1 MPATLRVTRVEVS
14 RLTEAVRE
22 ESAFG
27 TVFSDHMLVAQFA
40 DGRWDEPAVVPYG
53 PLPMSPALSALHY
66 GQSIFEG
73 FKAYRTPAFRSAS
86 GAAGSSSGGVALFRI
101 RDNHARLNR
110 SAARLCMPAV
120 PEDVFIAG
128 TTALVQVDR
137 EWTPARAGAALYI
150 RPIYFATDEALSV
163 KPSQTYRLVVLTS
176 PVPPYFSGTV
186 NLVAEERYVRAFPGG
201 TGDIKPAGNYA
212 GAMLAAQEAQA
223 HGFQNVLWLDGVEH
237 RYIEEGGL
245 MNVVFAIDGAVVTP
259 PLTGTILPGI
269 VRDSYL
275 TIARE
280 MGIRVDERPLAVDEL
295 FALHAQ
301 GRLEGGAGVGT
312 GVAFAPLGRI
322 RWRDREID
330 LSSKADS
337 LLSRVA
343 ARLDA
348 IRTGQAADSHGWV
361 TLV

>member
-1 MPATLRVTRVEVS
+1 MPATLRVTRVAAS

-22 ESAFG
+22 DSAFG
-27 TVFSDHMLVAQFA
+27 SVFADHMLVADFA
-40 DGRWDEPAVVPYG
+40 DGRWSEPELVPYG

-73 FKAYRTPAFRSAS
+73 LKAYRTPASR
-86 GAAGSSSGGVALFRI
+86 AGSAPGVALFRI

-110 SAARLCMPAV
+110 SAARLCMPPV
-120 PEDVFIAG
+120 PEDIFVAG
-128 TTALVQVDR
+128 TTALVQLDR
-137 EWTPARAGAALYI
+137 EWTPARPGAALYI

-163 KPSQTYRLVVLTS
+163 KPSQKYRFVVLTS

-223 HGFQNVLWLDGVEH
+223 HGFQNVLWLDGTEH
-237 RYIEEGGL
+237 RYVEEGGL

-269 VRDSYL
+269 VRESYL

-280 MGIRVDERPLAVDEL
+280 MRIPVEERPIAVDEV
-295 FALHAQ
+295 FSLHAQ
-301 GRLEGGAGVGT
+301 GRLQEGAGVGT

-330 LSSKADS
+330 LSPKSDS
-337 LLSRVA
+337 LLARIA
-343 ARLDA
+343 GRLDA
-348 IRTGQAADSHGWV
+348 IRTGREADSHGWV
-361 TLV
+361 TMV

>member
-1 MPATLRVTRVEVS
+1 MPATLRVTRAAAS

-22 ESAFG
+22 DSPFG
-27 TVFSDHMLVAQFA
+27 SVFADHMLVAEYA
-40 DGRWDEPAVVPYG
+40 DGRWSEPEIVPYG

-73 FKAYRTPAFRSAS
+73 FKAYRTPPQ
-86 GAAGSSSGGVALFRI
+86 GAGPGGAALFRI

-120 PEDVFIAG
+120 PEDIFISG
-128 TTALVQVDR
+128 TTALVQLDR
-137 EWTPARAGAALYI
+137 EWVPTRPGAALYI

-163 KPSQTYRLVVLTS
+163 KPSQRYRFVVLTS
-176 PVPPYFSGTV
+176 PVPPYFSGVV

-223 HGFQNVLWLDGVEH
+223 HGFQNVLWLDGTEH
-237 RYIEEGGL
+237 RYVEEGGL
-245 MNVVFAIDGAVVTP
+245 MNIVFAIDGAVVTP

-269 VRDSYL
+269 VRESFL

-280 MGIRVDERPLAVDEL
+280 MGHRVEERPIAVDEL
-295 FALHAQ
+295 FSLHAQ
-301 GRLEGGAGVGT
+301 GRLTEGAGVGT
-312 GVAFAPLGRI
+312 GVAFAPLGRL
-322 RWRDREID
+322 RWREREID
-330 LSSKADS
+330 LSPSRDS
-337 LLSRVA
+337 LLSRIA
-343 ARLDA
+343 DRLDG
-348 IRTGQAADSHGWV
+348 IRTGKTPDTHGWV
-361 TLV
+361 TKV

>member
-1 MPATLRVTRVEVS
+1 MPATLRVTRVDSS

-22 ESAFG
+22 DSAFG
-27 TVFSDHMLVAQFA
+27 SVFADHMLVADYA
-40 DGRWDEPAVVPYG
+40 SGRWGEPEIVPYG
-53 PLPMSPALSALHY
+53 PLPMSPALAALHY

-73 FKAYRTPAFRSAS
+73 FKAYRVAGRT
-86 GAAGSSSGGVALFRI
+86 GAAIFRI

-120 PEDVFIAG
+120 PEDIFVAG
-128 TTALVQVDR
+128 TSALVQLDR
-137 EWTPARAGAALYI
+137 DWAPTRAGAALYI

-163 KPSQTYRLVVLTS
+163 KPSQTYRFVVLTS

-212 GAMLAAQEAQA
+212 GAMLAAQEAQE
-223 HGFQNVLWLDGVEH
+223 HGFQNVLWLDATEH
-237 RYIEEGGL
+237 RYVEEGGL
-245 MNVVFAIDGAVVTP
+245 MNVVFAIDGAVVTA

-280 MGIRVDERPLAVDEL
+280 MGIRVEERPVAVDEL
-295 FALHAQ
+295 FDAHAA
-301 GRLEGGAGVGT
+301 GRLTEGAGVGT

-322 RWRDREID
+322 RWRNREID
-330 LSSKADS
+330 LSPQRES
-337 LLSRVA
+337 LLRGIA
-343 ARLDA
+343 DRLDA
-348 IRTGQAADSHGWV
+348 IRTGKTADTHGWV

>member
-1 MPATLRVTRVEVS
+1 MPASTLRVTRASTS

-22 ESAFG
+22 ESPFG
-27 TVFSDHMLVAQFA
+27 TVFADHMLVAEYA
-40 DGRWDEPAVVPYG
+40 DGRWGEPEIRPYG
-53 PLPMSPALSALHY
+53 PIPMSPALSALHY

-73 FKAYRTPAFRSAS
+73 FKAYRIDGGRSGSAQAGTAIFRM
-86 GAAGSSSGGVALFRI
+86 

-110 SAARLCMPAV
+110 SAARLCMPPV
-120 PEDVFIAG
+120 PEEIFVAG
-128 TTALVQVDR
+128 TTALVQLDR
-137 EWTPARAGAALYI
+137 NWVPTRAGAALYI

-163 KPSQTYRLVVLTS
+163 KPSQRYMFIVLTS

-212 GAMLAAQEAQA
+212 GAMLAAQDAQS
-223 HGFQNVLWLDGVEH
+223 HGFQNVLWLDGIDH
-237 RYIEEGGL
+237 RFIEEGGL

-259 PLTGTILPGI
+259 PLSGTILPGI
-269 VRDSYL
+269 VRESYL

-280 MGIRVDERPLAVDEL
+280 MGVRVEERPVAVDEL
-295 FALHAQ
+295 FDLHAKR
-301 GRLEGGAGVGT
+301 RLTEGAGVGT

-330 LSSKADS
+330 LAPHGESMLAPI
-337 LLSRVA
+337 A
-343 ARLDA
+343 NRLDA
-348 IRTGQAADSHGWV
+348 IRTGTTADTHGWMTV
-361 TLV
+361 V

>member
-1 MPATLRVTRVEVS
+1 MPATMRVTRVQAS

-22 ESAFG
+22 DSAFG
-27 TVFSDHMLVAQFA
+27 SVFADHMLVADFA
-40 DGRWDEPAVVPYG
+40 DGRWSEPEIVPFG

-73 FKAYRTPAFRSAS
+73 LKAYRTPAPRP
-86 GAAGSSSGGVALFRI
+86 GSSHGVALFRI

-110 SAARLCMPAV
+110 SAARLCMPPV
-120 PEDVFIAG
+120 PEDIFVSG
-128 TTALVQVDR
+128 TTALVQLDR
-137 EWTPARAGAALYI
+137 EWTPARQGAALYI

-163 KPSQTYRLVVLTS
+163 KPSQKYRFVVLTS

-223 HGFQNVLWLDGVEH
+223 HGFQNVLWLDGSEH
-237 RYIEEGGL
+237 RYVEEGGL

-269 VRDSYL
+269 VRESYL

-280 MGIRVDERPLAVDEL
+280 MRIPVEERPVAVDEL
-295 FALHAQ
+295 FSLHAQ
-301 GRLEGGAGVGT
+301 GRLQEGAGVGT

-330 LSSKADS
+330 LAPKGDS
-337 LLSRVA
+337 ILA
-343 ARLDA
+343 TIAGRLDA
-348 IRTGQAADSHGWV
+348 IRTGKQADSHGWV
-361 TLV
+361 TTV

>member
-1 MPATLRVTRVEVS
+1 MPATLRVTRVDAS
-14 RLTEAVRE
+14 RLTDAVRE
-22 ESAFG
+22 DSAFG
-27 TVFSDHMLVAQFA
+27 SVFADHMLVADYA
-40 DGRWDEPAVVPYG
+40 DGRWSEPEIVPYG

-73 FKAYRTPAFRSAS
+73 LKAYRTRAS
-86 GAAGSSSGGVALFRI
+86 RPGSGQDGVAIFRL

-120 PEDVFIAG
+120 PEDIFVAG

-137 EWTPARAGAALYI
+137 DWTPTRSGAALYI

-163 KPSQTYRLVVLTS
+163 KPSLTYRFVVLTS

-186 NLVAEERYVRAFPGG
+186 SLVAEERYVRAFPGG

-223 HGFQNVLWLDGVEH
+223 HGFQNVLWLDGNEH
-237 RYIEEGGL
+237 RYVEEGGL
-245 MNVVFAIDGAVVTP
+245 MNVVFEIDDAVVTP

-269 VRDSYL
+269 VRESYL
-275 TIARE
+275 TIARD
-280 MGIRVDERPLAVDEL
+280 MRIRVEERPVAVDEL

-301 GRLEGGAGVGT
+301 GRLKAGAGVGT
-312 GVAFAPLGRI
+312 GVAFATLGRI

-330 LSSKADS
+330 LSPSGDS
-337 LLSRVA
+337 LLARVA
-343 ARLDA
+343 DRLDA
-348 IRTGQAADSHGWV
+348 IRTGREPDPHGWLTFV
-361 TLV
+361 

>member
-1 MPATLRVTRVEVS
+1 MPATLRVTRVGAS

-27 TVFSDHMLVAQFA
+27 SVFADHMLVADYA
-40 DGRWDEPAVVPYG
+40 DGSWGEPEIVPYG
-53 PLPMSPALSALHY
+53 PLSMSPALSALHY

-73 FKAYRTPAFRSAS
+73 FKAYRTPAFRP
-86 GAAGSSSGGVALFRI
+86 GAGHAGGVAIFRI

-120 PEDVFIAG
+120 PEDIFVAG

-137 EWTPARAGAALYI
+137 DWTPERAGAALYV

-163 KPSQTYRLVVLTS
+163 KPSQRYRFVVLTS

-212 GAMLAAQEAQA
+212 GALLAAQEAQA
-223 HGFQNVLWLDGVEH
+223 HGFQNVLWLDGTEH
-237 RYIEEGGL
+237 RYVEEGGL
-245 MNVVFAIDGAVVTP
+245 MNVVFEIDDGIVTP

-269 VRDSYL
+269 VRESYL

-280 MGIRVDERPLAVDEL
+280 MRIRVEERPVAVDEL

-301 GRLEGGAGVGT
+301 GRLKAGAGVGT
-312 GVAFAPLGRI
+312 GVAFAPLGRV
-322 RWRDREID
+322 RWREREID
-330 LSSKADS
+330 LSTPGAS

-343 ARLDA
+343 ERLDA
-348 IRTGQAADSHGWV
+348 IRTGREADLHGWLTV
-361 TLV
+361 V

>member
-1 MPATLRVTRVEVS
+1 MPATLRVTRVAAS

-22 ESAFG
+22 DSAFG
-27 TVFSDHMLVAQFA
+27 SVFADHMLVADFA
-40 DGRWDEPAVVPYG
+40 DGRWTEPEIVPYG

-73 FKAYRTPAFRSAS
+73 LKAYRTPAFR
-86 GAAGSSSGGVALFRI
+86 AGSGHGVAIFRI

-110 SAARLCMPAV
+110 SAARLCMPPV
-120 PEDVFIAG
+120 PEEIFVEG
-128 TTALVQVDR
+128 TTALVQLDR

-163 KPSQTYRLVVLTS
+163 KPSQKYRFVVLTS

-212 GAMLAAQEAQA
+212 GSMLAAEEAQA
-223 HGFQNVLWLDGVEH
+223 HGFQNVLWLDGAEH

-245 MNVVFAIDGAVVTP
+245 MNIVFAIDGAVVTP

-269 VRDSYL
+269 VRESYL

-280 MGIRVDERPLAVDEL
+280 MGIPVQERPIAVDEL

-301 GRLEGGAGVGT
+301 GRLEEGAGVGT
-312 GVAFAPLGRI
+312 GVAFAPLGRV

-330 LSSKADS
+330 LSPKDDS
-337 LLSRVA
+337 LLARVA
-343 ARLDA
+343 GRLDA
-348 IRTGQAADSHGWV
+348 IRTGKAADSHGWV